1 MQTIL
6 LTASINKLS
15 VTRDEAEDYAALI
28 MESVDNK
35 NKGYIE
41 VLLYFFVIR
50 SVEISHFIYIE
61 SVLESQTLYLFILRV
76 KF

>member
-15 VTRDEAEDYAALI
+15 VTRDEADDYAALI

-41 VLLYFFVIR
+41 VP
-50 SVEISHFIYIE
+50 YIILNKY
-61 SVLESQTLYLFILRV
+61 STTNLAASTLEFTIC
-76 KF
+76 

>member
-1 MQTIL
+1 MSAMILMQTIL

-41 VLLYFFVIR
+41 VIILLI
-50 SVEISHFIYIE
+50 
-61 SVLESQTLYLFILRV
+61 
-76 KF
+76 

>member
-1 MQTIL
+1 MSAMILMQTIL

-41 VLLYFFVIR
+41 VIM
-50 SVEISHFIYIE
+50 
-61 SVLESQTLYLFILRV
+61 
-76 KF
+76 

>member
-15 VTRDEAEDYAALI
+15 MTRDEAEDYAALI

-35 NKGYIE
+35 NKGYIK
-41 VLLYFFVIR
+41 VPLYIIL
-50 SVEISHFIYIE
+50 SKYSTMNLAA
-61 SVLESQTLYLFILRV
+61 STLEFTKCY
-76 KF
+76 

>member
-15 VTRDEAEDYAALI
+15 VTRHEAEDYAALI

-41 VLLYFFVIR
+41 VLLYIFVIQ
-50 SVEISHFIYIE
+50 SVEISHYIYIYILNRC
-61 SVLESQTLYLFILRV
+61 SNLRHSTYLF
-76 KF
+76 